1 MAVPFDHIASTY
13 NTHFTQT
20 VISQLQRK
28 RVWRYLEEITP
39 ELHGLEILELTC
51 GTGEDADL
59 FGERGFNIV
68 ATDLSEE
75 MLKVTQQKIQQYSLQ
90 HKISSYYIDLDTFDE
105 TVFNKKFDLVF
116 SNFSGINCINPGGMQ
131 KLLRKL
137 PSILAPGGRLVAVVM
152 PKRCLWEA
160 VHFSMRLQFSKAFR
174 RWTNKGVQNDPESS
188 AKTWYYQPRLLAK
201 WARQSFG
208 VVRTMPVGIVV
219 PPGYLERFF
228 RRRKRTLFKLY
239 SLEKK
244 LSRFSFLSG
253 FSDHYI
259 IDLQLKSVGGNR

>member
-13 NTHFTQT
+13 NKHFTQT

-28 RVWRYLEEITP
+28 RAWRYLEEITP
-39 ELHGLEILELTC
+39 ELNGLEILELTC

-59 FGERGFNIV
+59 FGDRGFNII

-75 MLKVTQQKIQQYSLQ
+75 MLKITQQKVQQYSLQ

-105 TVFNKKFDLVF
+105 TVFNKKFDLIF
-116 SNFSGINCINPGGMQ
+116 SNFSGINCISPGGMQ
-131 KLLRKL
+131 KLLKKL
-137 PSILAPGGRLVAVVM
+137 PSILAPGGRIVAVVM
-152 PKRCLWEA
+152 PKRCLWETI
-160 VHFSMRLQFSKAFR
+160 HFMMRFQFSKAFR
-174 RWTNKGVQNDPESS
+174 RWTNKGVQNDPDIA
-188 AKTWYYQPRLLAK
+188 AKTWYYQPRLIAK
-201 WARQSFG
+201 WARASFR

-228 RRRKRTLFKLY
+228 MRRKRTLFKLY

-244 LSRFSFLSG
+244 LSHFSFLSG

-259 IDLQLKSVGGNR
+259 IDLQLKSVGSNR